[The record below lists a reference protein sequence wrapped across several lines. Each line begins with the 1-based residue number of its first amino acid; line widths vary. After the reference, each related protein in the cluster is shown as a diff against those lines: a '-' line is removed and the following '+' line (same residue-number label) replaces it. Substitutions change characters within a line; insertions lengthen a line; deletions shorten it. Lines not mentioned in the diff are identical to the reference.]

1 MIVLIERCRDV
12 IRYNY
17 IKVMTELIRMMIF
30 YDDYDSNPTSKV
42 FDTSVNGRKVTDSII
57 ISIKKCVNL
66 LKDIDSSLCNT
77 IIDALN
83 YDVVSVIRKYIL
95 FT

>member
-30 YDDYDSNPTSKV
+30 YDDNDSNPTSKV

-57 ISIKKCVNL
+57 ISVKKCVNL

-83 YDVVSVIRKYIL
+83 YDVVSIIKKYNL